1 MFVVSGA
8 QGDADLSSVI
18 GRISLHGIALML
30 ANAGDTIASWPEE
43 LRASVID
50 LARLETADLA
60 QANAAAA
67 RIGRFAAPDDKAE
80 VLRIG
85 YVVSRTARLVP
96 WRSDCLVQA
105 LAAQRWLLRGGIAT
119 EIVIGIDQTQKEGFL
134 SHAWLR
140 WGELVVTGGSVTR
153 YSVILGPDDLSP
165 GTRGGN
171 KG

>member
-1 MFVVSGA
+1 MVRLWSPKVPDHADRWSAMLVVRLAGA
-8 QGDADLSSVI
+8 AMQAVPRLLAA
-18 GRISLHGIALML
+18 RI
-30 ANAGDTIASWPEE
+30 
-43 LRASVID
+43 R

-60 QANAAAA
+60 QMNATAI
-67 RIGRFAAPDDKAE
+67 RTGRVAAPDDAAE

-105 LAAQRWLLRGGIAT
+105 LAAQKWLLRGGIAT

-140 WGELVVTGGSVTR
+140 WGERVVTGGSITR
-153 YSVILGPDDLSP
+153 YSVILGPDDFSP
-165 GTRGGN
+165 GTRQGSQS
-171 KG
+171 